1 LTYAQFQQPPSAP
14 YQHRPYVSAHN
25 RARLVTVLL
34 IVGAVI
40 SLLTIPSHVLDLYV
54 DPLGEDQ
61 EISDNP
67 SGFLALA
74 LTGVLG
80 LAAIAVYIAT
90 VVVFLMWLYRVSN
103 NVAAFGATTQHSSGW
118 AVGSFFVP
126 IINLFVPYQA
136 VKDIWK
142 KSEPNAADAFS
153 YGVSPPGFFLAWWGF
168 WIASNVSSNAYFR
181 MTMAE
186 APMEALATV
195 GILSEVLSIA
205 AAAFA
210 IQVIKEIDRRQEER
224 ARNLQQAF
232 PTPPPPPV
240 FENRE
245 SINAPPETTTS
256 STPAAPTETSRLDT
270 E

>member
-1 LTYAQFQQPPSAP
+1 
-14 YQHRPYVSAHN
+14 
-25 RARLVTVLL
+25 
-34 IVGAVI
+34 
-40 SLLTIPSHVLDLYV
+40 
-54 DPLGEDQ
+54 
-61 EISDNP
+61 
-67 SGFLALA
+67 
-74 LTGVLG
+74 
-80 LAAIAVYIAT
+80 
-90 VVVFLMWLYRVSN
+90 
-103 NVAAFGATTQHSSGW
+103 
-118 AVGSFFVP
+118 
-126 IINLFVPYQA
+126 
-136 VKDIWK
+136 
-142 KSEPNAADAFS
+142 
-153 YGVSPPGFFLAWWGF
+153 
-168 WIASNVSSNAYFR
+168 

>member
-1 LTYAQFQQPPSAP
+1 M
-14 YQHRPYVSAHN
+14 
-25 RARLVTVLL
+25 LL

-40 SLLTIPSHVLDLYV
+40 SLLTIPSHVLDMYV
-54 DPLGEDQ
+54 HPLSEDQ

-67 SGFLALA
+67 GGFVALA

-80 LAAIAVYIAT
+80 LAAIGVYIAT

-103 NVAAFGATTQHSSGW
+103 NVAAFGKRTQNSSGW

-126 IINLFVPYQA
+126 IINLFVPYQS

-142 KSEPNAADAFS
+142 NSEPTGAGDAFS
-153 YGVSPPGFFLAWWGF
+153 YGVSPPGFFPAWWGF
-168 WIASNVSSNAYFR
+168 WIASNIASNAYFR

-186 APMEALATV
+186 APLDASAMV
-195 GILSEVLSIA
+195 GILSEILSIA

-210 IQVIKEIDRRQEER
+210 IQVVREIDRRQEES

-232 PTPPPPPV
+232 PPPPPPPV
-240 FENRE
+240 FENRR
-245 SINAPPETTTS
+245 
-256 STPAAPTETSRLDT
+256 STPVTEAVVSNPAETSRFQEAPDT
-270 E
+270 SDLSKPPDPSHPQTS